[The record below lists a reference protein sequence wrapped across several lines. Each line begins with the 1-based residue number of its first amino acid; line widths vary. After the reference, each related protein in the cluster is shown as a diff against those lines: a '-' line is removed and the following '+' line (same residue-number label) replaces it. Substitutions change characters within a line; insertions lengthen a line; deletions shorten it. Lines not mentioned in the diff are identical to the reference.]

1 MYDSIANAAEQLLWK
16 PEIERPSDFSKLHYT
31 IVAGMGGSA
40 LAADLIPAIWPEIK
54 ICAHRDYGLPFNT
67 QGALVIAS
75 SYSGNTEEAIDAF
88 RTSRKEKLPT
98 AAVATGG
105 ELARLAEAEEVP
117 LVRLPATGIQ
127 PRAARGY
134 SMQALLALMG
144 RSAEAE
150 ELAQFGKKWDPR
162 GAEEVGKRLASRVHG
177 KVPLIYTS
185 ERNRAIGYNWKIV
198 FNETAKIPAFANT
211 IPELNHNEINA
222 FDNVL
227 AGNAFA
233 FVILRDAQDHP
244 RVARR
249 MEVLEKMLLSK
260 GWPVEVVTLEGASR
274 VAVVQHALTLGDWTG
289 YHTAMLMNHDP
300 DAVPAVEAFK
310 KML

>member
-1 MYDSIANAAEQLLWK
+1 MYDAIANAAEQLLWK
-16 PEIERPSDFSKLHYT
+16 PEIERPADFSKLHYT

-54 ICAHRDYGLPFNT
+54 VVAHRDYGLPFNT

-75 SYSGNTEEAIDAF
+75 SYSGNTEEVIDAF
-88 RTSRKEKLPT
+88 RIARKEKLPA

-105 ELARLAEAEEVP
+105 ELARLAEAEETP
-117 LVRLPATGIQ
+117 LVRIPATNIQ

-134 SMQALLALMG
+134 SIQALLALMG
-144 RSAEAE
+144 RDREAAELTAF
-150 ELAQFGKKWDPR
+150 AKKWDPR
-162 GAEEVGKRLASRVHG
+162 SIEEAGKRLASRVHG
-177 KVPLIYTS
+177 KVPIIYTS

-211 IPELNHNEINA
+211 IPEQNHNEINA
-222 FDNVL
+222 FDNVF

-233 FVILRDAQDHP
+233 FVILRDAEDHP

-249 MEVLEKMLLSK
+249 MEVLEKILLSK
-260 GWPVEVVTLEGASR
+260 GWPVEVVTLEGTSR
-274 VAVVQHALTLGDWTG
+274 VAITQSALTLGDWTG
-289 YHTAMLMNHDP
+289 YHTAILMNHDP